1 MKPVMGEMLHWM
13 VTCFHG
19 VLDHP
24 KKDKVGRKIN
34 CQYPWGQRC
43 CRVGQ
48 RVSLFWFCG
57 CTGWPITHR
66 DEKENSECI
75 QSIKT
80 SCLQGQT
87 PGSSH
92 QETHIQYLCALSVA
106 LQQWALG
113 ATQERPEIAQQL
125 PSWMCAHCAQNH
137 YIIRSNGRYIT
148 STTVREQWRHQYN
161 RNETN
166 EMPSAVAWTERSLSG
181 LSGIQSPQE
190 HLAGWAISIDTSA
203 SVSEANQCK
212 NS

>member
-1 MKPVMGEMLHWM
+1 MGEMLHWM

-24 KKDKVGRKIN
+24 KKDKVARKIN

-57 CTGWPITHR
+57 CTGWLITHR

-75 QSIKT
+75 QSIET

-92 QETHIQYLCALSVA
+92 QETHIQCLCALSVA
-106 LQQWALG
+106 VWQWVLG

-137 YIIRSNGRYIT
+137 YIIRSNGWST
-148 STTVREQWRHQYN
+148 SVRKQWGDIN
-161 RNETN
+161 TIETKQ
-166 EMPSAVAWTERSLSG
+166 MRC
-181 LSGIQSPQE
+181 
-190 HLAGWAISIDTSA
+190 HLEWLGQKGA
-203 SVSEANQCK
+203 SQG
-212 NS
+212 